1 MSFATLFIASQ
12 AMSAASTYAQGQAQA
27 SAYEA
32 SARAAEQQ
40 AQAQRKKGEY
50 QAGVIRDKG
59 QSVLSTQRARYGA
72 SGVAMTGT
80 PLEVAL
86 STTRD
91 VEMDALMAR
100 YNAEVDARR
109 SEGQASIYRSQ
120 ASAASRAGTIG
131 AVGTLLTGAAT
142 LGMMQPASSASAT
155 QAGAVGEPDPF
166 RWRIPGWD

>member
-1 MSFATLFIASQ
+1 MSFTSLFIASQ
-12 AMSAASTYAQGQAQA
+12 ALSAASTYAQAQAQA
-27 SAYEA
+27 QAYEA